1 MEEWIKVFIPLIG
14 SLVGIAALWWK
25 LTTSMATK
33 KDISDLRA
41 DMNRIDENLRNALN
55 RLESNLRAEIHKLN
69 EKSDADSTSLLRR

>member
-14 SLVGIAALWWK
+14 TLVGLAALWWK

-33 KDISDLRA
+33 KNISNLRA
-41 DMNRIDENLRNALN
+41 DMNRID
-55 RLESNLRAEIHKLN
+55 EIHKLN